1 MLHGPAIV
9 AAMNTLAA
17 TCSTLAAARRLRVC
31 IVTETYPPEVNGVAM
46 TIGHLVTGLLGRGH
60 SVQLIRPRQ
69 GRHDLPRRDGALEVV
84 PQPGIAIPFY
94 RELRLGLP
102 VGHALARLWRQTI
115 PDLVHVVTE
124 GPLGRS
130 ALQAARRLK
139 LPVSSS
145 FHTNFHSYSRHY
157 GVGVLALSIVA
168 YLRRFHNRTACTLVP
183 TEELAGQLRGLGF
196 NNLRVLS
203 RGVDTR
209 LFSPSRRHQAL
220 RLRWGAR
227 PEDPVLPFTALVALS
242 RLVLGLHYP
251 SDVLA
256 GALLGA
262 GLAGLVM
269 QW

>member
-1 MLHGPAIV
+1 M
-9 AAMNTLAA
+9 
-17 TCSTLAAARRLRVC
+17 
-31 IVTETYPPEVNGVAM
+31 
-46 TIGHLVTGLLGRGH
+46 
-60 SVQLIRPRQ
+60 
-69 GRHDLPRRDGALEVV
+69 
-84 PQPGIAIPFY
+84 
-94 RELRLGLP
+94 
-102 VGHALARLWRQTI
+102 ALACW
-115 PDLVHVVTE
+115 
-124 GPLGRS
+124 
-130 ALQAARRLK
+130 
-139 LPVSSS
+139 
-145 FHTNFHSYSRHY
+145 
-157 GVGVLALSIVA
+157 ALSIVA

-220 RLRWGAR
+220 RLRWGAK